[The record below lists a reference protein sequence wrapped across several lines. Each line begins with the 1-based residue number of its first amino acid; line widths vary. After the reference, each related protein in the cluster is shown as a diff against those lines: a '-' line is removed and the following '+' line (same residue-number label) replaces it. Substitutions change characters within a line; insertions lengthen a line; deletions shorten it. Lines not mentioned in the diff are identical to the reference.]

1 MRPFT
6 LVWALF
12 SCHHQF
18 YVGCCY
24 YRLHYSSFSRSI
36 IMLFR
41 LSALFSGLVFGF
53 GLILSGMT
61 NPAKIIGFLDVFGDW
76 DPSLALV
83 MAGAIAVTLPAFYF
97 LKKRQKTWLNLAFS
111 WPTREAIDTPL
122 IVGSVLFGVGWG
134 LAGLCPGPST

>member
-1 MRPFT
+1 
-6 LVWALF
+6 
-12 SCHHQF
+12 
-18 YVGCCY
+18 
-24 YRLHYSSFSRSI
+24 
-36 IMLFR
+36 MLFR

-134 LAGLCPGPST
+134 LAGLCPGPSTVALTSGMAEISLFFGAMLAGMALHSLYNKARKA